1 MSSLRISRIERA
13 ADVHPGT
20 TGMPDAIRRKA
31 PQASH
36 PRAYYSW
43 TMHLVMWALVDPRRA
58 RRDKTCAPQPPKKS
72 NGPSARTRW
81 QGEARP

>member
-1 MSSLRISRIERA
+1 MSSLRISRIKHA
-13 ADVHPGT
+13 ADEHPGT
-20 TGMPDAIRRKA
+20 TGVPGAIRGKA

-43 TMHLVMWALVDPRRA
+43 TMHLVMRALVDPRRA
-58 RRDKTCAPQPPKKS
+58 RWDKTCAPQPPEKS

-81 QGEARP
+81 QEEARP